1 MNLMSYIILALAL
14 FTMGIYGVLTS
25 KHLLKIFLFLEVMT
39 AAANLL
45 IGAFAAY
52 NKINAAL
59 GQAFIVVVWA
69 VSIANTVVFVALAI
83 YLWKKYGTVYID
95 ELREMKH

>member
-1 MNLMSYIILALAL
+1 MNLMSYILLSLVL
-14 FTMGIYGVLTS
+14 FAFGAYGVLAS
-25 KHLLKIFLFLEVMT
+25 KHLLKIYLFLEVMA

-52 NKINAAL
+52 NRINIAM
-59 GQAFIVVVWA
+59 GQTFIVVVWA

-83 YLWKKYGTVYID
+83 YLWKKYGTVNID
-95 ELREMKH
+95 DLRQMKH